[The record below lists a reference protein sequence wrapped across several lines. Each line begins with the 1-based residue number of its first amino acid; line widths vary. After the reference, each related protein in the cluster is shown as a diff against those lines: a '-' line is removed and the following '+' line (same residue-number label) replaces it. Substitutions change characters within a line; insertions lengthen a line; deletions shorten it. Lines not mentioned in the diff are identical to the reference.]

1 MSSRTFLRLAIT
13 ALLASPA
20 AAVLADAPPAPDTS
34 NWKCESCPFY
44 AGYDAD
50 VTAGAIVPGEAN
62 APFGRYTGIDQDKT
76 YVDLDAH
83 GDWRTAAGDYAHY
96 ELDDLGLDSRTGR
109 ITLGQDGHYSV
120 ALSYAG
126 QPNRIYDATV
136 TPYLGGGGSLT
147 LPSGWVAAGTP
158 AGMSALAA
166 SLHGVDIG
174 TLRKNF
180 GLEARWLVGGGWS
193 VFGSAKREDKT
204 GTEILGASFLT
215 QAVQLPA
222 PVNYTT
228 DTFEVGTAWSDAKRS
243 LRFTLSDS
251 NFKDDTAALY
261 FQNPYLP
268 LVPSAMTG
276 AIALPPNNE
285 ARVANFTA
293 STVLPFNSSASLA
306 AGYTKLTQDQA
317 LLPPSTLP
325 GAVSPGSFDGD
336 VTLQHYALT
345 LGSRPVPGLNLHG
358 RASYDERNDDST
370 PMTITQIVTDVA
382 PGATVTTQNYDY
394 TRWRFDGG
402 ADYRLWRWLT
412 IGIGADRTQVDR
424 TQQVVRDTAD
434 GETFGHLRLTPWS
447 MLVINLKGGVATRD
461 VRGID
466 LALLPPLENPLIM
479 MFNLAPLY
487 REFFELGATVS
498 PTATISLGLQG
509 SWSDDFYRHTVIG
522 LVSGRQRRLEAT
534 FGWTPTEAL
543 SFYADGGYEARQT
556 VQDGEFSAAS
566 AEWQALIND
575 RYWNASAGGRYTH
588 GRFEASVDYSHATSG
603 GETDVGTIGL
613 LGGFPELSTRYDSL
627 RLGVGYH
634 FTPALTVRLRYVYQ
648 NYASADWALDNVG
661 PATLGNLL
669 SLGAPA
675 AAYNV
680 NLVALSFNYRFGTG
694 AAPRK
699 AE

>member
-1 MSSRTFLRLAIT
+1 MSPRTILRLTIA
-13 ALLASPA
+13 ALLAAPA
-20 AAVLADAPPAPDTS
+20 AAALADTPAPDTS

-44 AGYDAD
+44 AGYDAEA
-50 VTAGAIVPGEAN
+50 TAGAIVPGKAN

-83 GDWRTAAGDYAHY
+83 GDWRNAAGEYARY

-120 ALSYAG
+120 ALSYTG

-158 AGMSALAA
+158 AGMTALAA
-166 SLHGVDIG
+166 SLQGVDIG

-180 GLEARWLVGGGWS
+180 GLEARWLLGGGWS

-222 PVNYTT
+222 PVNYET
-228 DTFEVGTAWSDAKRS
+228 DTFEAGAAWSDAKRS
-243 LRFTLSDS
+243 LRLILSDS
-251 NFKDDTAALY
+251 HFKDDTEALY

-268 LVPSAMTG
+268 LVPSAMLG
-276 AIALPPNNE
+276 AIALPPSNE
-285 ARVANFTA
+285 ARGANFTA
-293 STVLPFNSSASLA
+293 STVLPFNSNASFA
-306 AGYTKLTQDQA
+306 AGYTQLTQDQT

-325 GAVSPGSFDGD
+325 GAVSPGSFNGD
-336 VTLQHYALT
+336 VTLQHYAAT
-345 LGSRPVPGLNLHG
+345 LGSRPIPNLNVHG
-358 RASYDERNDDST
+358 RAAYDERNDDST
-370 PMTITQIVTDVA
+370 PLTIAQVVTDVA

-412 IGIGADRTQVDR
+412 VGIGADRHEVDR
-424 TQQVVRDTAD
+424 TQQVVRQTVD
-434 GETFGHLRLTPWS
+434 GETFGYLRLTPWS
-447 MLVINLKGGVATRD
+447 MLAINLKGGAASRD
-461 VRGID
+461 AHGID
-466 LALLPPLENPLIM
+466 LALLPPQENPLIV

-487 REFFELGATVS
+487 REFVELGATLN

-509 SWSDDFYRHTVIG
+509 SWSDDFYRQSTLG
-522 LVSGRQRRLEAT
+522 LVSGRQRRVEAT
-534 FGWTPTEAL
+534 FGWTPAQTL

-566 AEWQALIND
+566 ALWQALIND
-575 RYWNASAGGRYTH
+575 RYWNAGAGARYTH
-588 GRFEASVDYSHATSG
+588 GRWDATVDYSHATSG
-603 GETDVGTIGL
+603 GETDVGSIGL
-613 LGGFPELSTRYDSL
+613 LGGFPELGTRYDSL
-627 RLGVGYH
+627 RVGVGCGI
-634 FTPALTVRLRYVYQ
+634 TPALTVRLRYVYQ
-648 NYASADWALDNVG
+648 NYSTDDWALDNVG

-680 NLVALSFNYRFGTG
+680 NLVALSFTYRFGTG
-694 AAPRK
+694 AAPHK